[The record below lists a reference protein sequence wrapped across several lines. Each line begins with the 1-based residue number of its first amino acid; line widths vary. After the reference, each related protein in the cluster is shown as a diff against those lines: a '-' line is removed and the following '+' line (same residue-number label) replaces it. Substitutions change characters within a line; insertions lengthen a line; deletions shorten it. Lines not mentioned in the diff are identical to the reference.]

1 MSLILRNPHPMKQI
15 TLILSLVLF
24 SAALS
29 AQNIIPLEEA
39 EASLKDL
46 KKKDDL
52 RTFAIYLIKQ
62 RDSLTDAL
70 NNQLASLHE
79 TAAAQAETAGRLEQ
93 QLALV
98 ADSLSLS
105 QKDFDQAM
113 TSIEAL
119 NENKIMLETKNTNLL
134 ADIEALQHNVIE
146 LEEQIANHLAEA
158 QNAPE
163 DNPLVDSLWNILH
176 PPLQWSAFPNVFE
189 DAHTTCRLEARS
201 AFSTYFQDVKERD
214 EVIEWER
221 SQRLDLGSST
231 LYLDF
236 YGGSNWTTYVSLTEI
251 STTGCSTNTAF
262 DQHNNQSGLESAYQ
276 VIQQENPIIL
286 GKISSYGGRGIQ
298 ESSLELL
305 EYANKTTTSLGDFG
319 TIYYDDHANG
329 YDTVTYQWK
338 EIRVLLEK
346 HNGYPTFEVIS
357 KEEKRISWDDT
368 EATLLPSTSAI
379 YLFDG
384 SQYVLVQGE

>member
-1 MSLILRNPHPMKQI
+1 MKQI
-15 TLILSLVLF
+15 ALTLSLVLF
-24 SAALS
+24 SATLS
-29 AQNIIPLEEA
+29 AQDIIPLEEA

-79 TAAAQAETAGRLEQ
+79 TAAAQAEAAGRLEQ

-98 ADSLSLS
+98 ADSLSSS
-105 QKDFDQAM
+105 QEDFDQAM
-113 TSIEAL
+113 VSIEAL
-119 NENKIMLETKNTNLL
+119 NQNKEMLETKNTNLL
-134 ADIEALQHNVIE
+134 ADIEVLQNNIIE
-146 LEEQIANHLAEA
+146 LEEQIASYLAEA
-158 QNAPE
+158 QNTPE

-189 DAHTTCRLEARS
+189 DAHTPCRLEARS

-236 YGGSNWTTYVSLTEI
+236 YGTSYMKTYITLNEI
-251 STTGCSTNTAF
+251 SADQCFSNPAF
-262 DQHNNQSGLESAYQ
+262 SQSLNQYGYGVEYW
-276 VIQQENPIIL
+276 IINKENPVIL
-286 GKISSYGGRGIQ
+286 GRIFDYGGHGIQ

-305 EYANKTTTSLGDFG
+305 EYANQTTTSLGDFG
-319 TIYYDDHANG
+319 TIYYDDHASD
-329 YDTVTYQWK
+329 YDTATYQWK
-338 EIRVLLEK
+338 EINVLRDRHNEYPVLEI
-346 HNGYPTFEVIS
+346 IS
-357 KEEKRISWDDT
+357 KEEKRLGESWFNSGDSK
-368 EATLLPSTSAI
+368 EVIARPPTSAI

-384 SQYVLVQGE
+384 SQYVLVEGE